1 MRGWLSRRRFDLVE
15 IALVVAVGCLA
26 GFVFG
31 RWRSTEAD
39 EAYLRR
45 TYGPSKY
52 SHNVEEWVVRD
63 FFRDRRNG
71 VFVDVGAADARRG
84 SNTYYLESALGWSGI
99 AVDALEEYRASYTAH
114 RPKTPFVVAFVGEEA
129 GGSATMYVDAD
140 RTESSSFS
148 QRFAAFYATSTL
160 TTRQVPKAR
169 LTDLLDK
176 AGVTRI
182 DFMSMDI
189 ELAEP
194 QALAGFDIERFRPAL
209 VCVEAHPPVRQ
220 ALIDYFAR
228 HRYVMVGAYLLADP
242 TNFYFKPLDAA
253 P

>member
-114 RPKTPFVVAFVGEEA
+114 RWKHILRCARP
-129 GGSATMYVDAD
+129 
-140 RTESSSFS
+140 SST
-148 QRFAAFYATSTL
+148 TSPGTG
-160 TTRQVPKAR
+160 T
-169 LTDLLDK
+169 
-176 AGVTRI
+176 
-182 DFMSMDI
+182 
-189 ELAEP
+189 
-194 QALAGFDIERFRPAL
+194 
-209 VCVEAHPPVRQ
+209 
-220 ALIDYFAR
+220 
-228 HRYVMVGAYLLADP
+228 
-242 TNFYFKPLDAA
+242 
-253 P
+253 